1 METSTTTGLPEKIM
15 DLFQTSKEYVEDRLE
30 LEVLKGADRIARFT
44 SSLIT
49 FLVSLAFAIVLVL
62 LLCIGL
68 AIWLNQLIGSSVAG
82 YFIVAGLVLL
92 ALVLLFTLGRN
103 SIKRGVVDNIL
114 NTIDN
119 D

>member
-1 METSTTTGLPEKIM
+1 METSTNTGLPEKII
-15 DLFQTSKEYVEDRLE
+15 DLFQTSRKYVEDRLE

-44 SSLIT
+44 TSLLI
-49 FLVSLAFAIVLVL
+49 FLVSLSFVIVLVL
-62 LLCIGL
+62 LLCIGI
-68 AIWLNQLIGSSVAG
+68 AIWLNQLIGSSFAG
-82 YFIVAGLVLL
+82 YFIVAGLLL
-92 ALVLLFTLGRN
+92 LILVLLFTLGRN